1 MSDLTCTTCCR
12 SATGHC
18 PKQSKK
24 KGRVEDYLL
33 SHCECPPL
41 VCAVYA
47 ALRRWGCSPKTAAAA
62 LIGQKGAAAAAAGAA
77 CRHSGVVGRITDP
90 VELQAAQMRAEALL
104 ADKQA
109 LARRHAT
116 MTE

>member
-1 MSDLTCTTCCR
+1 MLPCCYVA
-12 SATGHC
+12 S
-18 PKQSKK
+18 
-24 KGRVEDYLL
+24 Y
-33 SHCECPPL
+33 
-41 VCAVYA
+41 
-47 ALRRWGCSPKTAAAA
+47 RRKEQT
-62 LIGQKGAAAAAAGAA
+62 AA
-77 CRHSGVVGRITDP
+77 CRHSGVVGRIADP

>member
-1 MSDLTCTTCCR
+1 MSANNYDW
-12 SATGHC
+12 A
-18 PKQSKK
+18 QA
-24 KGRVEDYLL
+24 L
-33 SHCECPPL
+33 STSPGSQLAAMQARQYASETMKWMTDKFDE
-41 VCAVYA
+41 AVMTM
-47 ALRRWGCSPKTAAAA
+47 TA
-62 LIGQKGAAAAAAGAA
+62 G
-77 CRHSGVVGRITDP
+77 ITDP

>member
-1 MSDLTCTTCCR
+1 MSANNYDWAQALSTSPGSQLAAMQAQQYASETTKR
-12 SATGHC
+12 MMD
-18 PKQSKK
+18 KFD
-24 KGRVEDYLL
+24 E
-33 SHCECPPL
+33 
-41 VCAVYA
+41 AVM
-47 ALRRWGCSPKTAAAA
+47 SMTA
-62 LIGQKGAAAAAAGAA
+62 G
-77 CRHSGVVGRITDP
+77 ITDP